1 MDFDF
6 VCHQHVTFASSGT
19 FSPFLSPFLSVHLFC
34 YHPPSPCYSLSN
46 PLPPS
51 LVPHPPSILA
61 LTHYE
66 LLAALMYGQYS
77 LYHISTAEVCKGR
90 DRKRR
95 REGKE
100 REREKMGRRHIC
112 STHLSAKRYNYLSQ
126 HIIHVL
132 YHPRAPC
139 LCLAALTPCKAHI
152 LTLAM
157 TVYLRKENCP
167 QGDGEWERE
176 RLCVS
181 KMRGKEGRAKKVER
195 EDNERGRE
203 WEIDE
208 VARENEKGRKRKL
221 SSGKKKRQRGKKR
234 ERVTHQPFNK
244 DHNSQTFSFRAKS
257 KVDPFNKKHL
267 REHTENLLC
276 KNGEMLKWD
285 KSNTFFPQN
294 GLFNVVF
301 SCFIKNL
308 KKKLINSSLFIFSP
322 VRD

>member
-1 MDFDF
+1 MSSA
-6 VCHQHVTFASSGT
+6 CHFCIFRHIFTFPLSIS
-19 FSPFLSPFLSVHLFC
+19 LSPSLLLS
-34 YHPPSPCYSLSN
+34 PSLSLLFTLQSS
-46 PLPPS
+46 PTL
-51 LVPHPPSILA
+51 LVPHPPSMLA

-139 LCLAALTPCKAHI
+139 LCLAVLTPCKAHI

-167 QGDGEWERE
+167 QGDGE
-176 RLCVS
+176 
-181 KMRGKEGRAKKVER
+181 
-195 EDNERGRE
+195 
-203 WEIDE
+203 
-208 VARENEKGRKRKL
+208 
-221 SSGKKKRQRGKKR
+221 
-234 ERVTHQPFNK
+234 
-244 DHNSQTFSFRAKS
+244 
-257 KVDPFNKKHL
+257 
-267 REHTENLLC
+267 
-276 KNGEMLKWD
+276 
-285 KSNTFFPQN
+285 
-294 GLFNVVF
+294 
-301 SCFIKNL
+301 
-308 KKKLINSSLFIFSP
+308 
-322 VRD
+322 

>member
-1 MDFDF
+1 
-6 VCHQHVTFASSGT
+6 
-19 FSPFLSPFLSVHLFC
+19 
-34 YHPPSPCYSLSN
+34 
-46 PLPPS
+46 
-51 LVPHPPSILA
+51 
-61 LTHYE
+61 
-66 LLAALMYGQYS
+66 
-77 LYHISTAEVCKGR
+77 
-90 DRKRR
+90 
-95 REGKE
+95 
-100 REREKMGRRHIC
+100 MGRRHIC

-244 DHNSQTFSFRAKS
+244 DHNSHSFSFRAKS
-257 KVDPFNKKHL
+257 KVDPFNKKHS

-276 KNGEMLKWD
+276 KKWRGAEMR
-285 KSNTFFPQN
+285 Q
-294 GLFNVVF
+294 
-301 SCFIKNL
+301 IKY
-308 KKKLINSSLFIFSP
+308 IFSSKWS
-322 VRD
+322 VQCSFFLFYQNFKKEINKFFLVYI

>member
-1 MDFDF
+1 
-6 VCHQHVTFASSGT
+6 
-19 FSPFLSPFLSVHLFC
+19 
-34 YHPPSPCYSLSN
+34 
-46 PLPPS
+46 
-51 LVPHPPSILA
+51 
-61 LTHYE
+61 
-66 LLAALMYGQYS
+66 
-77 LYHISTAEVCKGR
+77 
-90 DRKRR
+90 
-95 REGKE
+95 
-100 REREKMGRRHIC
+100 MGRRHIC

-221 SSGKKKRQRGKKR
+221 SSGKKKDKEEKR
-234 ERVTHQPFNK
+234 ERGW
-244 DHNSQTFSFRAKS
+244 
-257 KVDPFNKKHL
+257 
-267 REHTENLLC
+267 HTNLLIKTIILRLFLSEQKAKWIPLTKNIHENILRIYSV

-301 SCFIKNL
+301 SCFIKIL

-322 VRD
+322 VRDEIKKIFLFSLRSHGCTSELWPG

>member
-1 MDFDF
+1 MVLCDQMLSDLFLNYIF
-6 VCHQHVTFASSGT
+6 WKLINSIFQAIPVLTLHTQNKQSEISKWILTVCHQHVTFASSGT

-51 LVPHPPSILA
+51 LVPHPPSMLA

-100 REREKMGRRHIC
+100 SEREKMGRRHIC

-167 QGDGEWERE
+167 QGDGE
-176 RLCVS
+176 
-181 KMRGKEGRAKKVER
+181 
-195 EDNERGRE
+195 
-203 WEIDE
+203 
-208 VARENEKGRKRKL
+208 
-221 SSGKKKRQRGKKR
+221 
-234 ERVTHQPFNK
+234 
-244 DHNSQTFSFRAKS
+244 
-257 KVDPFNKKHL
+257 
-267 REHTENLLC
+267 
-276 KNGEMLKWD
+276 
-285 KSNTFFPQN
+285 
-294 GLFNVVF
+294 
-301 SCFIKNL
+301 
-308 KKKLINSSLFIFSP
+308 
-322 VRD
+322 